1 MPVITWVTLD
11 LSPPKVKGGWII
23 EETGEYHQM
32 YQNLHTMVLL
42 SVGDTTVEVMDL
54 RKGIITLD
62 KGAFFNSY
70 EALGEQAVVV
80 Y

>member
-1 MPVITWVTLD
+1 M
-11 LSPPKVKGGWII
+11 
-23 EETGEYHQM
+23 EEAGEYHQM

-42 SVGDTTVEVMDL
+42 SVGNTTVEVMDP
-54 RKGIITLD
+54 RKGLITLD
-62 KGAFFNSY
+62 KVAFFNSY

>member
-1 MPVITWVTLD
+1 M
-11 LSPPKVKGGWII
+11 
-23 EETGEYHQM
+23 EEAGEYHQM
-32 YQNLHTMVLL
+32 YQNLHMVLL
-42 SVGDTTVEVMDL
+42 FVGNTTVEVMDL
-54 RKGIITLD
+54 RKGLITLD

>member
-1 MPVITWVTLD
+1 M
-11 LSPPKVKGGWII
+11 

-42 SVGDTTVEVMDL
+42 SVGNTTVEVMDPC
-54 RKGIITLD
+54 KGIISLE
-62 KGAFFNSY
+62 KGAFFNCY
-70 EALGEQAVVV
+70 EALGEQAVVI